1 MLIEIYL
8 HFFFKIQLIPSRS
21 SSSLFTRE
29 GLLGPLKFEV
39 EALKSI
45 WGMWGA

>member
-8 HFFFKIQLIPSRS
+8 HFFFKIKFIPIRRS
-21 SSSLFTRE
+21 STLFTCE

-45 WGMWGA
+45 WWMLGA